1 MQTRE
6 TEGQCPDIPT
16 PELEELLEAFPQG
29 IVAFDLET
37 TGLSPLLDR
46 IVELGA
52 IKITP
57 TKVQTFQQ
65 LVNPQVEIPKH
76 TSDIHGLTSTDLLDQ
91 PPLSEV
97 LPDFLT
103 FVDELPLVAHNARF
117 DLGFLMAAM
126 HGAPHS
132 LPGSA
137 VYCTLKFCRRVF
149 PERKVLKL
157 EALGRDLG
165 ISLDNHHRALHD
177 AWACLRVFG
186 FGLVKLKLECSDR
199 SAILSE
205 GFLCHCSDFRQ
216 NAFEDLPASLEPLVE
231 AAKERKVI
239 DISYRGG
246 SRRGLLRPI
255 RPVGLL
261 PMPQGHFLYALCL
274 LDQQHKFFALKKIID
289 IKKLTEQEINERLE
303 KTLDKAQTC

>member
-1 MQTRE
+1 MQTQE
-6 TEGQCPDIPT
+6 IFGQFPDIPT

-46 IVELGA
+46 VVELGA

-65 LVNPQVEIPKH
+65 LVNPQREVPKH
-76 TSDIHGLTSTDLLDQ
+76 ASDIHGLTLSDLLGQ
-91 PPLSEV
+91 PHLSEV

-103 FVDELPLVAHNARF
+103 FIDELPLVAHNARF
-117 DLGFLMAAM
+117 DLGFIMAAL
-126 HGAPHS
+126 HRSPHS

-149 PERKVLKL
+149 PERKGLNLK
-157 EALGRDLG
+157 ALGHDLG
-165 ISLDNHHRALHD
+165 IPLDNHHRALHD
-177 AWACLRVFG
+177 AWACLRVLG
-186 FGLVKLKLECSDR
+186 FGLTKLKLECSDR
-199 SAILSE
+199 SAVLSE
-205 GFLCHCSDFRQ
+205 GLLCHCSDFRQ
-216 NAFEDLPASLEPLVE
+216 NAFEDLPASLEPLVD
-231 AAKERKVI
+231 AVKEQRVV

-261 PMPQGHFLYALCL
+261 PMPRGHFLYALCL
-274 LDQQHKFFALKKIID
+274 LDQQHKFFALKKIIE
-289 IKKLTEQEINERLE
+289 IKKLGEQEIQERLALNE
-303 KTLDKAQTC
+303 T